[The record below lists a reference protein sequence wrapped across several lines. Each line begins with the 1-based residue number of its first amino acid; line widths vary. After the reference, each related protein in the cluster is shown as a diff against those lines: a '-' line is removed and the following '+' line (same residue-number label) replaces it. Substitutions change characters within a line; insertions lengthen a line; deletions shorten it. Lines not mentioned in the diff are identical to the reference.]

1 MQLMGL
7 CLTLDYGVGGYA
19 LFVCLFVACGFFLS
33 FVVDISALLSLSLFV
48 VGLRH
53 LAIDCLPLLYWNRR

>member
-19 LFVCLFVACGFFLS
+19 LFVCLLHVASSC
-33 FVVDISALLSLSLFV
+33 
-48 VGLRH
+48 
-53 LAIDCLPLLYWNRR
+53 PLLLIFLRCCRYHCSWWGFGM